1 MLENQT
7 SRESD
12 KKMKRLEKLLEDE
25 ISEMGK
31 YVKLKLS
38 FGLDI
43 FSVQLTDTT
52 IELKKII
59 LYILN
64 KSQRTSIDNIVLR
77 QYLISYPEF
86 IDTLKL
92 REQITD
98 PKELLLKI
106 SQNLR
111 KEEMFQD
118 RVVFYN
124 GQYGKSFYLILE
136 GEVSVLLPYEFKLK
150 LTDKQVIKYMY
161 YLLQHKEYELIR
173 LMFEN
178 NKHIFNDI
186 DYRENTLYLKLKSY
200 SERGLPS
207 NVDIEKISSYD
218 YLQRFEYFSKVER
231 RQKEL
236 LIKAEQK
243 DQTEKNEQKDKNKI
257 KTNYFEFFLR
267 ENLRRKTGHVKRAD
281 TKTFENDED
290 DEEIIKNKNFFYEEE
305 ETFSIYKY
313 FEVIKLS
320 KGKCFGELAL
330 TKEGKRRNATIITT
344 KNCIFGTLYKDAY
357 QAFIKETMEKARKSN
372 VEHLLKCG
380 LFRGCNSE
388 KFETH
393 FFNCFK
399 LMKKKK
405 GEYLFKQGDKRDF
418 IYFLKKG
425 EIQLEIFCNCYYLE
439 TIMNNLGYADDSLDA
454 KEIIKSKKLEQFCSI
469 NRKFKI
475 LILSD
480 EMIGLEEHTIYPDN
494 LEFAFTG
501 LCASYCE
508 MFALDV
514 KFFSKIMEEK
524 IIKNNYIQL
533 VKERKMRLAER
544 IFHLKNNVIMQQYNL
559 IIKDNEKYN
568 NNIQNK
574 NTINKGHKIK
584 INMKLQNIGN
594 NKLKPNFNE
603 RYNNKNK
610 TRIMKETDKKNSE
623 LKTLENNTNYPKSI
637 VPYDHKKNNT
647 KSNEPPISPDKYNL
661 DFRINQR
668 SSSLRLNRFKLI
680 ESPKRKFKLKEQK
693 INIQTENIFINRMKK
708 NNKTNRFT
716 STYSQKF
723 IKNTSAF
730 PALPQNFN
738 PQKERGRESINR
750 LSLQTENLI
759 PKDDIQNSSDK
770 NLKLKK
776 NIKYV
781 NFRNIKIPKILLRQS
796 NIFNAEIDKINEII
810 INNYEKVT
818 PSSYKKSKKKTQSL
832 SINVPE
838 FNSEENKN
846 KMYISNTLSNNFK
859 KKFFPLPLVKNESQN
874 INFESLDED
883 DIINYFE
890 KK

>member
-1 MLENQT
+1 MLENQN

-43 FSVQLTDTT
+43 FSVQLPDTT

-64 KSQRTSIDNIVLR
+64 KPQRTPIDNIVLR

-243 DQTEKNEQKDKNKI
+243 DQTEKNEQKDKNKV

-267 ENLRRKTGHVKRAD
+267 ENLRKKTGYVKRAD

-475 LILSD
+475 VILSD

-514 KFFSKIMEEK
+514 KFFSKIMDEK

-559 IIKDNEKYN
+559 IKDNEKYN

-680 ESPKRKFKLKEQK
+680 ESPKRKLKLKEQK

-759 PKDDIQNSSDK
+759 PKDDNQKNSDK
-770 NLKLKK
+770 NLQLKK

-846 KMYISNTLSNNFK
+846 KMYASNTLSNNFK